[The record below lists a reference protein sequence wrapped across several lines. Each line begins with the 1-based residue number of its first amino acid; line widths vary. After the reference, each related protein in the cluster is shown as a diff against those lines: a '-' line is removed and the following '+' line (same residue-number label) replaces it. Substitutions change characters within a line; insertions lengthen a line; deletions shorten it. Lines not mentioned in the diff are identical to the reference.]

1 MSSAEKA
8 DEFFCAKVRGMV
20 TAVETHCYPKFSS
33 FLDGRQRRLAEEV
46 LRQMHCTRYVY
57 EGGSAYAE
65 RKMLGVYPDYMEA
78 DALVWP
84 MQVLRFVFHKNYV
97 LSHRDVLGSLM
108 ALQIKREL
116 LGDIY
121 VAEGLAEIVVQESIA
136 EFIRTNVQKIGRVG
150 VQVETADA
158 LTLAAEPKLKALTGT
173 VASFRLDSVLSLA
186 TGLSRTKAM
195 ELIPA
200 GKVTVNY
207 LLADS
212 PSLLLKPQDVIS
224 VRGYGKY
231 LLGEEIHMTKK
242 NRYFIT
248 IYQYL

>member
-20 TAVETHCYPKFSS
+20 TAVENHCYPKFSS

-46 LRQMHCTRYVY
+46 LRQMHCTRYAY

-78 DALVWP
+78 DALAWP
-84 MQVLRFVFHKNYV
+84 MQVLRFVFHKNYA

-121 VAEGLAEIVVQESIA
+121 VTEGLAEIVVQESIA

-150 VQVETADA
+150 VRVETADA
-158 LTLAAEPKLKALTGT
+158 LTLAAEPKLKAL
-173 VASFRLDSVLSLA
+173 
-186 TGLSRTKAM
+186 
-195 ELIPA
+195 
-200 GKVTVNY
+200 
-207 LLADS
+207 
-212 PSLLLKPQDVIS
+212 
-224 VRGYGKY
+224 
-231 LLGEEIHMTKK
+231 
-242 NRYFIT
+242 NRYGGIVSIGQCAVAGHRLEPHQGNGIDSCRKGDGELSAGRFAEPASETAGCDFRSRIWE
-248 IYQYL
+248 ISFG